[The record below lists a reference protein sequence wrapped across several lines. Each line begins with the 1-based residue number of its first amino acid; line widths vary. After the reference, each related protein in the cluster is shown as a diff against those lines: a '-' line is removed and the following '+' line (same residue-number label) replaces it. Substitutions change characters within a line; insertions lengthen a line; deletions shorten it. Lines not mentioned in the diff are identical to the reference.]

1 MRLFVL
7 AMGCL
12 VACDSSEV
20 KLVVECPECGPGE
33 VRYGLEIDTLYNTSI
48 AARSGGGIA
57 IAADHWFALFDQG
70 LVEESRTDLGGT
82 VVLAGDGET
91 TYAVRELWTGSSVV
105 SQLYAYEADGE
116 ERWSVAL
123 PDTVA
128 GWQGLIASAD
138 GPIVTSNTFEA
149 IALSASDGTQR
160 WTQQNA
166 GFMRAA
172 AGGSVRLTSGQTATA
187 TVSSLHPGG
196 DERWRQTFSADSRV
210 WLHDATAMPDGS
222 LIVTGRFERT
232 NLRVGD
238 LTLDGA
244 DPISFIAGLDSTGSA
259 RWGLTVPSADVLH
272 VVENHGDI
280 VIAGRYWG
288 TGLGLPEADEAES
301 FVAVVTPEGV
311 TRAHAIG
318 GRGDQYLHD
327 LVPAHEGVVWAAVDN
342 AYGGEIDENIDPI
355 LRVGSWS
362 YDGAA
367 ELVLGLAY

>member
-1 MRLFVL
+1 MEGEAVDERASPSGRRRDLGPWFGERHRQL
-7 AMGCL
+7 HGL
-12 VACDSSEV
+12 GPG
-20 KLVVECPECGPGE
+20 VVECVELVVDDGVGVATCEQARDATDDANGEHEDVLVGGRWQRVKPDRAVGLLVPHTLRDERMEMQVGVHERAPELDC
-33 VRYGLEIDTLYNTSI
+33 R
-48 AARSGGGIA
+48 GG
-57 IAADHWFALFDQG
+57 
-70 LVEESRTDLGGT
+70 S
-82 VVLAGDGET
+82 
-91 TYAVRELWTGSSVV
+91 
-105 SQLYAYEADGE
+105 
-116 ERWSVAL
+116 
-123 PDTVA
+123 

-166 GFMRAA
+166 GIMRAA

-196 DERWRQTFSADSRV
+196 DERWRQTLSADSRV

-238 LTLDGA
+238 LTLDGT
-244 DPISFIAGLDSTGSA
+244 DPISFIAGLDATGSA
-259 RWGLTVPSADVLH
+259 LWGLTVPSADVLH

-327 LVPAHEGVVWAAVDN
+327 LVPASEGVVWAAVDN

-367 ELVLGLAY
+367 QLVLGLAY